1 MSDTAPASCPASAA
15 TPDLSSTVS
24 PHYAADTS
32 VSQTG
37 SGIALT
43 GLLGLSMLCAA
54 PGMWL
59 AVQFDAE
66 ATGWRAAYAAL
77 GMFSGMALTMVGMV
91 GGMVLW
97 FVLEHWYLRLRG
109 RVPFS
114 ETTAFRLDAQGL
126 SVAGL
131 GACAWQ
137 DVLSYEGVPDSDSTL
152 IIHTRPYGGLLVC
165 AATDALLPVLDHY
178 LHATR
183 ESALR
188 EAQAGGADAVL
199 RFKGLVFHWPRFL
212 AWIIAGYGLA
222 GGIGIALLYNAG
234 DAGFLKTVV
243 GLVILLPLSAWL
255 LWTIPFWQLSLF
267 GARRTRAFE
276 LAGQSLRSLD
286 DAWRFD
292 LRDPRETRAR
302 FRSKSGIGY
311 ALEFVT
317 LQPKQGRRLDL
328 ILEAPERQALQDAL
342 RSLGVPE

>member
-1 MSDTAPASCPASAA
+1 MSNTATDSTASSAIGTASPSTAP
-15 TPDLSSTVS
+15 

-32 VSQTG
+32 VSQVG
-37 SGIALT
+37 SGVSLT

-66 ATGWRAAYAAL
+66 ATGWRAAYASL
-77 GMFSGMALTMVGMV
+77 GMFSGIALSMMGMV

-97 FVLEHWYLRLRG
+97 FVLEHYWLRLRG

-114 ETTAFRLDAQGL
+114 QTTALRLDAQGL

-131 GACAWQ
+131 GTCPWQ
-137 DVLSYEGVPDSDSTL
+137 EVLSYEGVPDSDSTL
-152 IIHTRPYGGLLVC
+152 IIHTRPYGGLLVH
-165 AATDALLPVLDHY
+165 AETDLLLPVLDHY
-178 LHATR
+178 LQATR

-188 EAQAGGADAVL
+188 EARLGEADAVL
-199 RFKGLVFHWPRFL
+199 RFKAMVFHWPRFL

-234 DAGFLKTVV
+234 NAGLLKTVV
-243 GLVILLPLSAWL
+243 GLVVLLPLSAWL

-276 LAGQSLRSLD
+276 LAGHTLRSLD
-286 DAWRFD
+286 DAWQLD
-292 LRDPRETRAR
+292 LRETRAR
-302 FRSKSGIGY
+302 FRSVSGIGY
-311 ALEFVT
+311 AMAFFT
-317 LQPKQGRRLDL
+317 LRPKRGRRLDL
-328 ILEAPERQALQDAL
+328 ILEAPERDALADAL
-342 RSLGVPE
+342 RRLGVKA